1 MFSRYRPGAV
11 AWGVVGFYLLVAIEI
26 TSFARHRLPRRLWRA
41 THYLSFPLFPA
52 CTVHGITAGTDESV
66 PAYQWLTVTG
76 VSTVMLLLV
85 LRIVATRNS
94 RQRTRSRS
102 ASRLELADE

>member
-52 CTVHGITAGTDESV
+52 
-66 PAYQWLTVTG
+66 
-76 VSTVMLLLV
+76 STVSLLV
-85 LRIVATRNS
+85 
-94 RQRTRSRS
+94 RTNRSRPTS
-102 ASRLELADE
+102 GSP